1 MKTSTDTTSTPDSQS
16 SIVILFGVDE
26 HDKPRAATFTG
37 PDTGLLT
44 KAAAAM
50 SLRLAEAKTTE
61 LLEVAKKLPKGRL
74 YSNGRGFVPYV
85 RRELYAKFLAAY
97 EPNKQTPT

>member
-1 MKTSTDTTSTPDSQS
+1 MKPSTDTTSTPDSQS

-61 LLEVAKKLPKGRL
+61 LQSVRNTSHTASRCVPVA
-74 YSNGRGFVPYV
+74 S
-85 RRELYAKFLAAY
+85 LAG
-97 EPNKQTPT
+97 